1 MMPYLTFNFYPTV
14 MVEKNDNAF
23 CDHSAF
29 AFNFGSIDQVALGHG
44 LKMTHTMPCVY
55 SNLLYSV
62 DLRENPMFTGSK
74 TSAGAFGQAAGTLE
88 IASPDNIVTN
98 SVPLTNG
105 CTTCANTLPPN
116 HHPENPRHG
125 RAPRGE
131 HHATTPHAHGYSST
145 RPTAIHTPVLR

>member
-29 AFNFGSIDQVALGHG
+29 AFNFGSIDQVAVGHG

-62 DLRENPMFTGSK
+62 DFEENPMFMRVKQWSLFCERSELQEELGLRSDVNR
-74 TSAGAFGQAAGTLE
+74 ACRQAPIDDCLAFGLGQPELGLGMQHLDLDGRIGSVAVGHGQA
-88 IASPDNIVTN
+88 V
-98 SVPLTNG
+98 
-105 CTTCANTLPPN
+105 
-116 HHPENPRHG
+116 
-125 RAPRGE
+125 
-131 HHATTPHAHGYSST
+131 
-145 RPTAIHTPVLR
+145 